1 MLVLTVVLAPSTG
14 CRRFDPAE
22 PTDEVRDFTGRGG
35 RYTRS
40 AFLSDSRGWVF
51 FNVYLPP
58 GWSPDGP
65 EAYPLIIF
73 LHGQMGDE
81 HRFTDNVRASQLNGW
96 IENGSVAPF
105 VLIAPRGADRRGA
118 VQWYYSENERLLTSE
133 EDGELRAYAR
143 RVFRA
148 GLDGRAV
155 SLHGHS
161 RGASGTLYFA
171 LSHSDKFA
179 SAVANAFVSDY
190 VLERWKSLARQ
201 NRDQVLASGI
211 PLRMTIGTRD
221 HYVTRENRKG
231 SSEMHEH
238 LQELGVPHEYEVLE
252 GVTHGFSSLWRY
264 RRPDG
269 KPTGLHELQF
279 HARSW
284 ER

>member
-1 MLVLTVVLAPSTG
+1 MLLNLVSSPTRLGKTNGEGPTAEGGNRNSQAATFVLGEKGVGRKEAVRIASAMLGEPMRIPRRCLRSMLVLTVVLAPSTG

-58 GWSPDGP
+58 GWSPGGP

-118 VQWYYSENERLLTSE
+118 TYC
-133 EDGELRAYAR
+133 
-143 RVFRA
+143 RA
-148 GLDGRAV
+148 GG
-155 SLHGHS
+155 G
-161 RGASGTLYFA
+161 
-171 LSHSDKFA
+171 
-179 SAVANAFVSDY
+179 
-190 VLERWKSLARQ
+190 
-201 NRDQVLASGI
+201 
-211 PLRMTIGTRD
+211 
-221 HYVTRENRKG
+221 
-231 SSEMHEH
+231 
-238 LQELGVPHEYEVLE
+238 
-252 GVTHGFSSLWRY
+252 
-264 RRPDG
+264 
-269 KPTGLHELQF
+269 
-279 HARSW
+279 
-284 ER
+284 